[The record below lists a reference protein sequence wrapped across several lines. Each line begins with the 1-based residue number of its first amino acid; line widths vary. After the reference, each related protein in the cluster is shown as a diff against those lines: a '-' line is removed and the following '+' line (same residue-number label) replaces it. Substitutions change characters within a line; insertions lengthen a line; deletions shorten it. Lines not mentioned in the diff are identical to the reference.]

1 MELSLLFSMMRKN
14 LHPYSSSVKW
24 GIMPFPMLRRGGQQK
39 IREMAEKR
47 AKDLMSRAKKE
58 RSLTTST
65 MSRRAPR
72 TSVGILL
79 RSSADAIGRRDYDIS
94 KFEEKLEDDWYTD
107 ADELKTMSVDILK
120 SYMPRRLAEEVHNQ
134 LAMDELDEAGGV
146 RSSHIASGFY
156 DNKQRVSWKLED
168 DDD

>member
-1 MELSLLFSMMRKN
+1 MVYKN
-14 LHPYSSSVKW
+14 LYPCSSSVKW
-24 GIMPFPMLRRGGQQK
+24 GILPFPMLRQGGRQK

-79 RSSADAIGRRDYDIS
+79 RRSADAIGRRDYDVS

-107 ADELKTMSVDILK
+107 ADELKSMSVEILK
-120 SYMPRRLAEEVHNQ
+120 SYMPRRLAEEVYNQ
-134 LAMDELDEAGGV
+134 LTMDQLNEAGM
-146 RSSHIASGFY
+146 RSSHIASGYY
-156 DNKQRVSWKLED
+156 DKQRVSWKLED

>member
-79 RSSADAIGRRDYDIS
+79 SSSAGRRDYDIS

-107 ADELKTMSVDILK
+107 ADELKTM
-120 SYMPRRLAEEVHNQ
+120 
-134 LAMDELDEAGGV
+134 
-146 RSSHIASGFY
+146 
-156 DNKQRVSWKLED
+156 
-168 DDD
+168 